1 MSEHHQKRSWMD
13 SEPTK
18 HPNDELTRA
27 STASVVPALESDASG
42 SLTRFSAAKFSRI
55 KSEEAGVQLN
65 LAELW
70 SYRELLYFLTVR
82 DIKVRYKQTLMGV
95 AWVIIQPLMT
105 MLIFTLVFN
114 RFVHLDAGPLPY
126 PLFALSGLLLWLFFA
141 NAVTNSTH
149 SLISNSNLITKV
161 YFPRM
166 FIPAASVGA
175 GLVDLSVAFLLLIIM
190 CFYYGVTLTL
200 NILLLPL
207 FVLLMALLALGVGL
221 LSAAVTVKYRDLR
234 HALPFIIQLWMFA
247 SPVIYPATVVPSNWR
262 WLVTINPVA
271 GAIEGFRASLTGAP
285 FSLTHVL
292 VSVAIT
298 LLLLAFSIYV
308 FRKLEDSFADVI

>member
-1 MSEHHQKRSWMD
+1 MDFETSKGASPELPQTTSARTVKHVNLDTSESAEGLAPERH
-13 SEPTK
+13 
-18 HPNDELTRA
+18 
-27 STASVVPALESDASG
+27 AL
-42 SLTRFSAAKFSRI
+42 I

-65 LAELW
+65 LGELW
-70 SYRELLYFLTVR
+70 HYRELLYFLTLR

-95 AWVIIQPLMT
+95 AWVIIQPLT
-105 MLIFTLVFN
+105 TVLIFTLVFN
-114 RFVHLDAGPLPY
+114 RFVRLDTGSLPY

-149 SLISNSNLITKV
+149 SLVSNANLITKV

-175 GLVDLSVAFLLLIIM
+175 GLVDLGIAFLLLIVL
-190 CFYYGVTLTL
+190 CFYYGVAFTL

-207 FVLLMALLALGVGL
+207 FILMMALLALGVGL

-247 SPVIYPATVVPSNWR
+247 SPVIYPTSIVPEKWK
-262 WLVTINPVA
+262 WLVIINPVA
-271 GAIEGFRASLTGAP
+271 GIIEGFRASLTGSSFDWVHVSISAIIT
-285 FSLTHVL
+285 LAVL
-292 VSVAIT
+292 VCSVYI
-298 LLLLAFSIYV
+298 
-308 FRKLEDSFADVI
+308 FRRFEDTFADVV

>member
-1 MSEHHQKRSWMD
+1 MDLETSKAVRSELPQSSAPAVSHVQSALKD
-13 SEPTK
+13 
-18 HPNDELTRA
+18 
-27 STASVVPALESDASG
+27 SVVTYTTERHAL
-42 SLTRFSAAKFSRI
+42 I

-65 LAELW
+65 LGELW
-70 SYRELLYFLTVR
+70 QFRELLYFLTLR

-105 MLIFTLVFN
+105 ALIFTLVFN
-114 RFVHLDAGPLPY
+114 RFVRLDAGALPY
-126 PLFALSGLLLWLFFA
+126 PLFALSGLILWLFFA

-149 SLISNSNLITKV
+149 SLVSNANLITKV

-175 GLVDLSVAFLLLIIM
+175 GLVDLSVAFLLLIGL

-207 FVLLMALLALGVGL
+207 FVLMMALLALAVGL

-247 SPVIYPATVVPSNWR
+247 SPVIYPASLVPDKWK
-262 WLVTINPVA
+262 WLLLINPVA
-271 GAIEGFRASLTGAP
+271 GIIEGFRASLTGQP
-285 FSLTHVL
+285 FEWLHLTVAA
-292 VSVAIT
+292 AIT
-298 LLLLAFSIYV
+298 PALLASAVYV
-308 FRKLEDSFADVI
+308 FRRLEDSFADVV